1 MNPNNF
7 YTIVSTL
14 ILVQLILIGI
24 YKGKQNHTF
33 SQFSSQIHLN
43 FIDVVFYGF
52 EWMMVGRVQ
61 KEFV

>member
-1 MNPNNF
+1 MNPHNF

-24 YKGKQNHTF
+24 YEGKQNHTF

-43 FIDVVFYGF
+43 LIDVVFYGF
-52 EWMMVGRVQ
+52 EWMMAGRVQ